1 MRILI
6 ISHAYVSKYHQEKIE
21 VLARYKDLEIFL
33 MAPEFGIEGGG
44 RKIYLEKTKDENYK
58 IIPIKTY
65 FSGKWNSYL
74 IKEFKNY
81 LRKIKPDIIHLEE
94 ECWTNVAWQIQKE
107 IKKLPNTK
115 LILFTWENIFHNWN
129 REGKNLYQKFR
140 FWIFHQIEK
149 KVLKRV
155 DIMVAGNQEAASVL
169 LKKGYKKTIEILP
182 QFGVN
187 QNYFKKKNVDG
198 LKAELRLEDFFIAG
212 YIGRITKEKGIED
225 LIQAACKIIYNK
237 GSRVDVKFLIIGNGP
252 YKPEAQEL
260 VKKLG
265 LEQSFVFVP
274 SVDFNQI
281 VEYYNLMD
289 LMVIPSRTTP
299 EWKEQFGRTIIEAMS
314 CSIPV
319 VGSDSGAIPEV
330 IGNAGLIFK
339 QGNADDLADKMI
351 RIIDENELRIALIAN
366 GLKRVNENFT
376 TEIIA
381 QKTYEIYKNLIT
393 HNS

>member
-6 ISHAYVSKYHQEKIE
+6 ISHSYVSKYHQEKIE
-21 VLARYKDLEIFL
+21 ELARHKDLGIFL
-33 MAPEFGIEGGG
+33 MVPEFGIEGGG
-44 RKIYLEKTKDENYK
+44 RKIYLEKTKDENYT
-58 IIPIKTY
+58 IIPIRTY

-74 IKEFKNY
+74 IKGLKNY
-81 LRKIKPDIIHLEE
+81 LRKIKPDVIHLEE
-94 ECWTNVAWQIQKE
+94 EYWTNVAWQVARTKN
-107 IKKLPNTK
+107 KATK
-115 LILFTWENIFHNWN
+115 LILFTWENIYHDWSN
-129 REGKNLYQKFR
+129 ESKNIYQKLR
-140 FWIFHQIEK
+140 FKIFSAIEK
-149 KVLKRV
+149 KVLQNTDLV
-155 DIMVAGNQEAASVL
+155 IAGNKEATEV
-169 LKKGYKKTIEILP
+169 LKKNGFKKPIEIVP
-182 QFGVN
+182 QLGVN
-187 QNYFKKKNVDG
+187 ANYFKNKNSDELKKELG
-198 LKAELRLEDFFIAG
+198 LEQCFVVG
-212 YIGRITKEKGIED
+212 YIGRIAKEKGIED
-225 LIQAACKIIYNK
+225 LIKATAGFSQKTAA
-237 GSRVDVKFLIIGNGP
+237 RVKFLIIGNGH

-314 CSIPV
+314 CGIPV

-330 IGNAGLIFK
+330 IGDAGLIF
-339 QGNADDLADKMI
+339 QEGNTDDLADKII

-366 GLKRVNENFT
+366 GLKRVRENFT

-381 QKTYEIYKNLIT
+381 KKTYEIYRAVESSL
-393 HNS
+393 